1 MKSSYK
7 QLLSDTVVFGVGNAL
22 MKLVQF
28 CLMPIYTAYMT
39 TEQYGVGELINNLN
53 ELLYPL
59 ACLAIYDAVFRFAL
73 DDDGQKKSVLS
84 SGLAL
89 TVISLPIVLVV
100 ASISFFV
107 FHFQY
112 AWLLALMCFT
122 AGVRYVCVHFT
133 RGINRPL
140 LFAGA
145 GVFGSLVIFA
155 CAVLFLSVLHLGITG
170 YLLSFALAHILTTI
184 FVVIRGKLYK
194 YFSFSEISKNEIQL
208 MVRYSIPMI
217 PNGMTWSAVNFID
230 RYAILIV
237 CGASTA
243 GLFTAAGKLPA
254 VINMISMI
262 AQQSLQIFAAKEI
275 KSENKN
281 KSFSTVFSAYSIL
294 MLLMGSFVIAITELL
309 SKVLLKGD
317 FYEAS
322 KYVPLLLV
330 VALISNYSAYFA
342 MFYNAIKDTKMILI
356 TTVIGALVNI
366 VFAIALVIPFGA
378 WGVITSS
385 VIAYLT
391 MMIMRYINTRHIVH
405 TNPDIQYHIVA
416 VAIIVI
422 QVIILSMQI
431 DYATVLSI
439 ILLIVLLIYTGVRYR
454 LTIAKLYKKLFR

>member
-73 DDDGQKKSVLS
+73 DDDGRKKSVLS

-89 TVISLPIVLVV
+89 TVISLPIVLVT

-378 WGVITSS
+378 WGVIASS

-405 TNPDIQYHIVA
+405 TSPDIQYHIVA

-439 ILLIVLLIYTGVRYR
+439 ILLIILFIYTGIRYR
-454 LTIAKLYKKLFR
+454 STIAKLYKKIFR

>member
-73 DDDGQKKSVLS
+73 DDDGRKKSVLS

-89 TVISLPIVLVV
+89 TVISLPIVLVA

-155 CAVLFLSVLHLGITG
+155 CAVLFLSVFHLGITG

-281 KSFSTVFSAYSIL
+281 KSFSTVFSAYSML
-294 MLLMGSFVIAITELL
+294 MLLMGSFVITITELL

-356 TTVIGALVNI
+356 TTV
-366 VFAIALVIPFGA
+366 VFAVALVIPFGA

-385 VIAYLT
+385 AIAYLT

-405 TNPDIQYHIVA
+405 TNLDIQYHIVA

-422 QVIILSMQI
+422 QVIVLSMQI

-439 ILLIVLLIYTGVRYR
+439 ILLIILFIYTGIRYSS
-454 LTIAKLYKKLFR
+454 TIAKLYKKIFR

>member
-73 DDDGQKKSVLS
+73 DDDGRKKSVLS

-89 TVISLPIVLVV
+89 TVISLPIVLVA

-112 AWLLALMCFT
+112 VWLLALMCFT

-317 FYEAS
+317 FYESS

-378 WGVITSS
+378 WGVIASS

-405 TNPDIQYHIVA
+405 TSPDIQYHIVA

-439 ILLIVLLIYTGVRYR
+439 ILLIILFIYTGIRYR
-454 LTIAKLYKKLFR
+454 STIAKLYKKIFR

>member
-73 DDDGQKKSVLS
+73 DDDGRKKSVLS

-89 TVISLPIVLVV
+89 TVISLPIVLVA

-107 FHFQY
+107 VHFQY

-294 MLLMGSFVIAITELL
+294 MGSFVIAITELL

-378 WGVITSS
+378 WGVIASS

-405 TNPDIQYHIVA
+405 TSPDIQYHIVA

-439 ILLIVLLIYTGVRYR
+439 ILLIILFIYTGIRYR
-454 LTIAKLYKKLFR
+454 STIAKLYKKIFR

>member
-89 TVISLPIVLVV
+89 TVISLPIVLVA

-294 MLLMGSFVIAITELL
+294 MLIMGSFVIAITELL

-330 VALISNYSAYFA
+330 VDPN
-342 MFYNAIKDTKMILI
+342 K
-356 TTVIGALVNI
+356 
-366 VFAIALVIPFGA
+366 
-378 WGVITSS
+378 
-385 VIAYLT
+385 
-391 MMIMRYINTRHIVH
+391 
-405 TNPDIQYHIVA
+405 
-416 VAIIVI
+416 
-422 QVIILSMQI
+422 
-431 DYATVLSI
+431 
-439 ILLIVLLIYTGVRYR
+439 
-454 LTIAKLYKKLFR
+454 

>member
-39 TEQYGVGELINNLN
+39 TEKYGVGELINNLN

-89 TVISLPIVLVV
+89 TVISLPIVLVA

>member
-1 MKSSYK
+1 MFSFY
-7 QLLSDTVVFGVGNAL
+7 LG
-22 MKLVQF
+22 
-28 CLMPIYTAYMT
+28 I
-39 TEQYGVGELINNLN
+39 
-53 ELLYPL
+53 
-59 ACLAIYDAVFRFAL
+59 FRFILIFAFAI
-73 DDDGQKKSVLS
+73 KY
-84 SGLAL
+84 
-89 TVISLPIVLVV
+89 VILFGFV
-100 ASISFFV
+100 SFFV

>member
-73 DDDGQKKSVLS
+73 DDDGRKKSVLS

-89 TVISLPIVLVV
+89 TVISLPIVLVS

-378 WGVITSS
+378 WGVIASS

-405 TNPDIQYHIVA
+405 TSPDIQYHIVA

-439 ILLIVLLIYTGVRYR
+439 ILLIILFIYTGIRYR
-454 LTIAKLYKKLFR
+454 STIAKLYKKIFR

>member
-73 DDDGQKKSVLS
+73 DDDGRKKSVLS

-89 TVISLPIVLVV
+89 TVISLPIVLVA
-100 ASISFFV
+100 ASISFF

-378 WGVITSS
+378 WGVIASS

-405 TNPDIQYHIVA
+405 TSPDIQYHIVA

-439 ILLIVLLIYTGVRYR
+439 ILLIILFIYTGIRYR
-454 LTIAKLYKKLFR
+454 STIAKLYKKIFR

>member
-73 DDDGQKKSVLS
+73 DDDGRKKSVLS

-89 TVISLPIVLVV
+89 TVLSLPVVLLV
-100 ASISFFV
+100 ASVSFFV

-230 RYAILIV
+230 RYAILLV
-237 CGASTA
+237 CGASAA

-275 KSENKN
+275 KSANRN

-294 MLLMGSFVIAITELL
+294 MLLLGSFVISITELL
-309 SKVLLKGD
+309 SRILLKGD
-317 FYEAS
+317 FYQAS
-322 KYVPLLLV
+322 RFVPLFLV
-330 VALISNYSAYFA
+330 VALLSNYSAYFA
-342 MFYNAIKDTKMILI
+342 MFYNAIKDTRMILI
-356 TTVIGALVNI
+356 TTMVGALANV
-366 VFAIALVIPFGA
+366 VFAVVFVVPFGA
-378 WGVITSS
+378 WGVIASS
-385 VIAYLT
+385 VIAYLV
-391 MMIMRYINTRHIVH
+391 MLIMRYGNTRHIVS
-405 TNPDIQYHIVA
+405 TNLDVQYHV
-416 VAIIVI
+416 VAIVIIAI
-422 QVIILSMQI
+422 QVI
-431 DYATVLSI
+431 VLSLQIHYGTILAI
-439 ILLIVLLIYTGVRYR
+439 ILLGVLMMYTGIRYR
-454 LTIAKLYKKLFR
+454 SVIISMYRRMFK